1 MNKYSAILQNLYQM
15 IIVYEFILIKLN
27 VYEQNIR
34 FGFWY

>member
-34 FGFWY
+34 FRFWY